1 MVIGGGGRGRRREG
15 KARLLLVSIATNLC
29 WEGRVREKIE
39 GIVS

>member
-29 WEGRVREKIE
+29 WEWRVREKIE